1 MRDARRISI
10 GIALEALVD
19 GDAEPGYVR
28 VSMGSGRGFFRP
40 RAVLIPTQM
49 VAIDELRR
57 VLTLQ

>member
-1 MRDARRISI
+1 M
-10 GIALEALVD
+10 D